1 MFRNTAF
8 WWVALFVNMAL
19 GAYWHTC
26 RIEELCNTAARVTVT
41 ALEPEADSSA
51 AGNLAAAPAT
61 PPPPFDTT
69 TTSAPLPQTEQ
80 GLAEAEKFT
89 GDVFKTLDLYFPLG
103 RTDYLRTPDNQRFV
117 EEAQKFLREHPDQKL
132 LLTGHT
138 DNSGDD
144 ALNLRLSKRRAEA
157 VKDRLRR
164 LGIPANQLATDGKG
178 ETQPK
183 ADNATADGRR
193 ANRRVSIVV
202 Q

>member
-1 MFRNTAF
+1 MFRNNAF
-8 WWVALFVNMAL
+8 WWVALLVNMAL

-26 RIEELCNTAARVTVT
+26 RIEELCNTVARVTVT
-41 ALEPEADSSA
+41 APEPQTDST
-51 AGNLAAAPAT
+51 AAAPVL

-69 TTSAPLPQTEQ
+69 TASAPLPKTEQ

-103 RTDYLRTPDNQRFV
+103 RTDYIRTPDNQQFV
-117 EEAQKFLREHPDQKL
+117 QEAQKYLREHPDKKL

-138 DNSGDD
+138 DDSGDD

-157 VKDRLRR
+157 VKDRFRR
-164 LGIPANQLATDGKG
+164 LGIPATQLATDGKG

-193 ANRRVSIVV
+193 ANRRVSIVM